1 MKRRRSYA
9 GGGSERDHYW
19 PSFADMM
26 TTFVLVML
34 FIAVIAFIQSI
45 YDSYE
50 NIRINHELEKVSEIK
65 EEITDI
71 LQLEL
76 EKIVGREQ
84 VARGPNNT
92 LSMEG
97 RILFPS
103 ASSEISEEG
112 MQILGQFSKAF
123 EKVLQNEQ
131 YRSYIYIIL
140 VEGHTDRVPDDN
152 WRLSSDRAVAVV
164 KGMLAMNPNLGD
176 AEFAKYFAATG
187 YSEFHPVAEG
197 DDPHALQQNRR
208 ISFQIILDD
217 AKWQEEI
224 KKLIKE

>member
-1 MKRRRSYA
+1 MRRRRSFA
-9 GGGSERDHYW
+9 TGGSEREHYW

-50 NIRINHELEKVSEIK
+50 NIKINQELERVSQVK

-84 VARGPNNT
+84 VTRGPNNT

-97 RILFPS
+97 QILFPS
-103 ASSEISEEG
+103 ASAEISESGLRVLE
-112 MQILGQFSKAF
+112 QFSKAF

-131 YRSYIYIIL
+131 YRSFIYIIL
-140 VEGHTDRVPDDN
+140 VEGHTDKVPDDN
-152 WRLSSDRAVAVV
+152 WKLSTERAVAVV
-164 KGMLAMNPNLGD
+164 KGMLAMNPTLGKTD
-176 AEFAKYFAATG
+176 FAKYFAATG
-187 YSEFHPVAEG
+187 YSEFHPVASG
-197 DDPHALQQNRR
+197 DSPDELQQNRR

-217 AKWQEEI
+217 ATWQDEI
-224 KKLIKE
+224 KRLLNN